1 MTVQSMP
8 LRNRIKELIDSRGI
22 TRYQFCKE
30 TGLTQNTGYR
40 LYKDPDYI
48 PGSDALLKI
57 CKAYKIQPGAVIE
70 YVPEED
76 DGNQEA
82 MTQQQSFVEPTQQEE
97 STNPIKHRKSTRS
110 FLTIVPKVPKLPRV
124 SESA

>member
-8 LRNRIKELIDSRGI
+8 LRNRIKELVDGWGI
-22 TRYQFCKE
+22 TRYQFCKD

-57 CKAYKIQPGAVIE
+57 CKAYKIQPGVLIE

-76 DGNQEA
+76 DGNQEGI
-82 MTQQQSFVEPTQQEE
+82 TKQQKLIKSVQHEE
-97 STNPIKHRKSTRS
+97 STNPNEIKQRKRTHS
-110 FLTIVPKVPKLPRV
+110 FLTVVPEIP
-124 SESA
+124 ETA